1 MYANAKVRRAL
12 MHRQPELIAARLM
25 QASTI
30 PPWITPQEE
39 HQVTIMPPSPNFEC
53 EDDAPS
59 QNSQEP
65 LCMLQGELRT
75 AVNRKTRIWF
85 PTWFSNRVWEIQCQK
100 AYSGWDFKL
109 RTYNIVS
116 AKSEIVDA
124 IRYDNVEH
132 MRRLFIEKQASP
144 FDRTSYY
151 DLLEVSTVQF
161 NSNQILTRCV
171 S

>member
-12 MHRQPELIAARLM
+12 MYRQPELIAARLM
-25 QASTI
+25 QASTV
-30 PPWITPQEE
+30 PPLITRQE
-39 HQVTIMPPSPNFEC
+39 HQVTIVPPSPNFEC

-65 LCMLQGELRT
+65 LCMSQGELRT
-75 AVNRKTRIWF
+75 TVNWKTRIWF
-85 PTWFSNRVWEIQCQK
+85 PTWFSNRVWEIQSQK

-116 AKSEIVDA
+116 RNSEIVDA
-124 IRYDNVEH
+124 IRHDNIEH

-144 FDRTSYY
+144 FDRASRY
-151 DLLEVSTVQF
+151 DLFEVSTM
-161 NSNQILTRCV
+161 I
-171 S
+171 